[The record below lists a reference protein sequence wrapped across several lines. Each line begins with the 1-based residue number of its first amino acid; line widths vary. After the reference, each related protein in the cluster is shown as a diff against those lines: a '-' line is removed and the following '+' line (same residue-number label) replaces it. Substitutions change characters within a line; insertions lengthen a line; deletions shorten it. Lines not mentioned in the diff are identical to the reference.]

1 MNMEIKKKK
10 TFVKENMLDLVI
22 KLGLRLTSSNV

>member
-10 TFVKENMLDLVI
+10 PFVKENMLDLLI
-22 KLGLRLTSSNV
+22 KLGLRLISSNV